1 MPQYDKLVRDRILFL
16 AIASLWTA
24 GGVITE
30 ARYWTFWSCRMPLPK
45 KRPACVSSPSALR

>member
-24 GGVITE
+24 RGVITE
-30 ARYWTFWSCRMPLPK
+30 ARY
-45 KRPACVSSPSALR
+45 